1 MKTRWRETGWRVPA
15 ATRLP
20 ITDRRRATYQMLLAA
35 VIFDESA
42 EAIMITDKRNNIL
55 SVNRAF
61 TEITGYPYEEAIGRN
76 PGMLDLGWQS
86 AAIYHAMRTS
96 FRKIGRWRGEIWG
109 RRKDLKVFCGLCS
122 IVVTLDDQ
130 GEVAQH
136 CGRFSD
142 ITMQRQAA
150 AEFLEVDTALEGR
163 MARRTP

>member
-1 MKTRWRETGWRVPA
+1 MPA

-42 EAIMITDKRNNIL
+42 EAIMITDKRTNIL

-76 PGMLDLGWQS
+76 PGMLGPGWQS

-109 RRKDLKVFCGLCS
+109 RRKDLKVFCALLS

-130 GEVAQH
+130 GEIAHH
-136 CGRFSD
+136 CARFSD
-142 ITMQRQAA
+142 ITMQRRAGA
-150 AEFLEVDTALEGR
+150 GLRAVDAELEGG
-163 MARRTP
+163 MVQRTT